1 MGLEQ
6 KAAERISGREVLVL
20 LVLAAVHFAN
30 VMDFMIVMPLGPQYQ
45 KDLHITPQEFGW
57 LVSVYGFSS
66 SLSGLLA
73 AWFLDRFDRKRTLLA
88 LYGGFTVATLL
99 CAASGNYYFLLAARG
114 LAGVFGGVMAST
126 VLAVVGDLF
135 ADARRGRAMGVVMS
149 SFSVASIAGI
159 PAGLFLAEHL
169 G

>member
-1 MGLEQ
+1 MGSERT
-6 KAAERISGREVLVL
+6 AATRMTGREVLVL
-20 LVLAAVHFAN
+20 LVLASVHFAN

-45 KDLHITPQEFGW
+45 KDLSITPQAFGW

-73 AWFLDRFDRKRTLLA
+73 AWFLDRFDRKRALLT
-88 LYGGFTVATLL
+88 LYGGFTLATLL
-99 CAASGNYYFLLAARG
+99 CAASGKYYLLLAARG

-126 VLAVVGDLF
+126 VMAVVGDLF

-149 SFSVASIAGI
+149 S
-159 PAGLFLAEHL
+159 
-169 G
+169 

>member
-1 MGLEQ
+1 MGSERT
-6 KAAERISGREVLVL
+6 AATRMTGREVLVL

-45 KDLHITPQEFGW
+45 KDLHITPQAFGW

-73 AWFLDRFDRKRTLLA
+73 AWFLDRFDRKRALLA
-88 LYGGFTVATLL
+88 LYGGFTLATLL
-99 CAASGNYYFLLAARG
+99 CASSPDYYFLLGARG

-126 VLAVVGDLF
+126 VLAIVGDLF
-135 ADARRGRAMGVVMS
+135 SDA
-149 SFSVASIAGI
+149 
-159 PAGLFLAEHL
+159 
-169 G
+169 